1 MTEDEGSGNI
11 TAPSEKPD
19 WRMGVDVGG
28 TFTDLVIIAG
38 NGVPHVFKVPSV
50 PENPAEGVLHAL
62 AAAAQT
68 LGSTASGLLQDCTLF
83 VHGSTVATNTL
94 LERKGAQVG
103 LLTTAGFRDS
113 LEIRRGMRENPWRHR
128 EPNPKVLV
136 PRRIRLPVRGR
147 MDAKGNETSRLEV
160 GDVEAAAEKF
170 REQGVESV
178 AVCFLHSYANPSH
191 EHAAAEV
198 LQRVGFRWTCRS
210 SEISPFIG
218 EYERSSTVAANAYIA
233 PRTVSYLK
241 ELDTALKAMGLR
253 HSMLLIQNNGGA
265 ISVEQI
271 ATRPAAL
278 LLSGPAAAVASLA
291 YYEAATGS
299 NDLISMEIGGTSCD
313 VIVMNKGNIAIT
325 DHFQVGGHHLAMPSV
340 EVHSIGAGGGTIA
353 GVDSA
358 GMLFVGPRGAGANPG
373 PAAYGLGGNEATIT
387 DAQIVLGRLRAGSY
401 ARGAV
406 KLDAA
411 LAAEAIERKVAR
423 PLGISVERA
432 AVGMLELLEQHLLH
446 AVQRLSTER
455 GYDTRAFTLVAG
467 GGAGPMHAASIGR
480 MLNCRK
486 VYVPRQSGAYCAMG
500 MLRADVRHDVV
511 RPHIQPL
518 NEVSSKDL
526 VSAFRTHELAARR
539 ALAEGGF
546 EESRMAFRYE
556 MDLRYLG
563 QQWDVRINVED
574 PGSGKETLRA
584 AFEKEYGRLYGHHQ
598 PDGTIEVTKLRVIAL
613 GLLPPVAEPK
623 CESAK
628 DEPRAYDRR
637 RVFLGKSKGWNM
649 IDIYR
654 GDQLRPG
661 HMRRGPLIVEEET
674 TTLFI
679 GPDDL
684 LKVDPAS
691 NFTIHLGHEE
701 PLP

>member
-1 MTEDEGSGNI
+1 MTQEGSDNLI
-11 TAPSEKPD
+11 APTEKPG
-19 WRMGVDVGG
+19 WRIGVDVGG
-28 TFTDLVIIAG
+28 TFTDLVIVAG

-50 PENPAEGVLHAL
+50 PENPAKGVLHAL

-68 LGSTASGLLQDCTLF
+68 LRSTANSLLQDCTLF

-103 LLTTAGFRDS
+103 FLTTAGFRDS
-113 LEIRRGMRENPWRHR
+113 LEIRRGMRESPWRHR
-128 EPNPKVLV
+128 EPNPRVLV
-136 PRRIRLPVRGR
+136 PRRMRLPVRGR

-160 GDVEAAAEKF
+160 SDVQAAAEKF

-191 EHAAAEV
+191 EHAAADV
-198 LQRVGFRWTCRS
+198 LQRAGFRWICLS

-218 EYERSSTVAANAYIA
+218 EYERSSTAAVNAYIA

-271 ATRPAAL
+271 PTKPAAL
-278 LLSGPAAAVASLA
+278 LLSGPAAAVAALGC
-291 YYEAATGS
+291 YEAAAGS
-299 NDLISMEIGGTSCD
+299 SNLISMEIGGTSCD
-313 VIVMNKGNIAIT
+313 VIVMNKGDIEIT
-325 DHFQVGGHHLAMPSV
+325 DHFQVAGHHLAMPSV

-353 GVDSA
+353 GVDKA

-373 PAAYGLGGNEATIT
+373 PAAYGLGGDEATIT

-406 KLDAA
+406 ELNAA
-411 LAAEAIERKVAR
+411 LAAEAIERKIAR

-432 AVGMLELLEQHLLH
+432 AAGMLELLEQHLLH
-446 AVQRLSTER
+446 AVQRLSSER
-455 GYDTRAFTLVAG
+455 GYDTRAFTLIAG
-467 GGAGPMHAASIGR
+467 GGAGPLHAASIGR

-486 VYVPRQSGAYCAMG
+486 VYVPRLSGAYCAMG

-511 RPHIQPL
+511 RPYIQPL
-518 NEVSSKDL
+518 DGVSAKDL
-526 VSAFRTHELAARR
+526 LSEFRTHELAARR

-546 EESRMAFRYE
+546 EEARMTFRYG
-556 MDLRYLG
+556 MDLRYLA

-574 PGSGKETLRA
+574 PGLGKEALRA
-584 AFEKEYGRLYGHHQ
+584 AFEMEYARLYGHHQ
-598 PDGTIEVTKLRVIAL
+598 PDGIIEITKLRVIAL
-613 GLLPPVAEPK
+613 GALPPVAEPK
-623 CESAK
+623 CEST
-628 DEPRAYDRR
+628 DGEPRAYDRR
-637 RVFLGKSKGWNM
+637 RVFLGKSEGWNM

-684 LKVDPAS
+684 LKVDPIG
-691 NFTIHLGHEE
+691 NFVIHLVREE
-701 PLP
+701 PLQ